1 MPVSVRARAR
11 SHTSQILRPVRGRGA
26 PLVPALSL
34 SRKKGN
40 HVTFDVTAANTI
52 RAQRLRAVASTP
64 ISEELVD
71 RVRRAN

>member
-1 MPVSVRARAR
+1 MW
-11 SHTSQILRPVRGRGA
+11 L
-26 PLVPALSL
+26 
-34 SRKKGN
+34 
-40 HVTFDVTAANTI
+40 FDATAANTI